1 VLYIYILIRRKILDN
16 KNQLDDIKNQI
27 EAILLI
33 GGEDIKIKDLCEF
46 FSLSIDKIIPI
57 IYELKGERK
66 YSGINIEING
76 DFIYLVSNAKYGE
89 IVNNFFEQEKKPR
102 KLSIPSLETL
112 SIIAYNQPITK
123 SEIESIRGVKV
134 DSIVGTM
141 ESKKFIRVCG
151 KKESIG
157 RPNLYEV
164 TEKFLKYLGIDTVE
178 ELPKYF
184 EFKQH
189 LNDLNN

>member
-1 VLYIYILIRRKILDN
+1 MIAQN
-16 KNQLDDIKNQI
+16 KLEDIKNQI

-33 GGEDIKIKDLCEF
+33 GGEEIKVKDLCKF
-46 FSLSIDKIIPI
+46 FSISLEKMIPI

-89 IVNNFFEQEKKPR
+89 IINNFFEQEKKPR
-102 KLSIPSLETL
+102 KLSAPSLETL

-123 SEIESIRGVKV
+123 SEIENIRGVKV
-134 DSIVGTM
+134 DSIIGTM

-151 KKESIG
+151 KKESVG
-157 RPNLYEV
+157 KPNLYEV
-164 TEKFLKYLGIDTVE
+164 TEKFLKYLGIDNVE
-178 ELPKYF
+178 ELPNYF
-184 EFKQH
+184 EIKEK
-189 LNDLNN
+189 LNNLNN

>member
-1 VLYIYILIRRKILDN
+1 LDN

>member
-1 VLYIYILIRRKILDN
+1 MIAQN
-16 KNQLDDIKNQI
+16 KLEDIKNQI

-33 GGEDIKIKDLCEF
+33 GGEEIKIKDLCSF
-46 FSLSIDKIIPI
+46 FSISLEKMIPI

-89 IVNNFFEQEKKPR
+89 IINNFFEQEKKPR
-102 KLSIPSLETL
+102 KLSAPSLETL

-123 SEIESIRGVKV
+123 SEIEKIRGVKI
-134 DSIVGTM
+134 DSIIGTM

-151 KKESIG
+151 KKESVG
-157 RPNLYEV
+157 KPNLYEV
-164 TEKFLKYLGIDTVE
+164 TEKFLKYLGIDNVE
-178 ELPKYF
+178 ELPNYF
-184 EFKQH
+184 EIKEK
-189 LNDLNN
+189 LNNLNN